1 MLFISIFYF
10 TFVKSKIIGAKAPS
24 YELISMKERI
34 KQLMESLHMTQMNFA
49 QFIGMSPASLSSI
62 FNDRTKPT
70 LNTVEAIKNKIPR
83 INTEWLIFGTGSMY
97 VEDNQEQ
104 NVAVDASHSE
114 VEPVLDFGSEASVQS
129 TTTSDPIIPHQ
140 FQNHHQEIV
149 RSEIKYIDKPQRK
162 ITEIRVYFDDL
173 TYETFEPK
181 K

>member
-1 MLFISIFYF
+1 
-10 TFVKSKIIGAKAPS
+10 
-24 YELISMKERI
+24 MKDRI

-49 QFIGMSPASLSSI
+49 QYIGMSPASLSSI

-83 INTEWLIFGTGSMY
+83 INTEWLIFGTGGMY
-97 VEDNQEQ
+97 VSDTQEQ
-104 NVAVDASHSE
+104 TPISDTDLE
-114 VEPVLDFGSEASVQS
+114 QEPILDFGIEAHEHLQEQPSAPTVSNIVQKQH
-129 TTTSDPIIPHQ
+129 P
-140 FQNHHQEIV
+140 EIV
-149 RSEIKYIDKPQRK
+149 KQEIKYIDKPQRK

>member
-1 MLFISIFYF
+1 
-10 TFVKSKIIGAKAPS
+10 
-24 YELISMKERI
+24 MKERI
-34 KQLMESLHMTQMNFA
+34 KRLMESLHMTQMNFA

-83 INTEWLIFGTGSMY
+83 INTEWLIFGTGGMY
-97 VEDNQEQ
+97 VEDNQEHIGAID
-104 NVAVDASHSE
+104 NSHAE
-114 VEPVLDFGSEASVQS
+114 IEPVLDFGAEPSVSES
-129 TTTSDPIIPHQ
+129 TISDPIVQPQ
-140 FQNHHQEIV
+140 TQNRRQEII

>member
-1 MLFISIFYF
+1 
-10 TFVKSKIIGAKAPS
+10 
-24 YELISMKERI
+24 MKERI

-70 LNTVEAIKNKIPR
+70 LNTVEAIKTKIPR
-83 INTEWLIFGTGSMY
+83 INTEWLIFGTGGMY
-97 VEDNQEQ
+97 VEDNQEH
-104 NVAVDASHSE
+104 NIAPDTSHTE
-114 VEPVLDFGSEASVQS
+114 LEPVLDFGSESSVS
-129 TTTSDPIIPHQ
+129 SSSISDPIITSPS
-140 FQNHHQEIV
+140 QNRRQEII